1 MYLRGNLRVRLAT
14 ERKSLR
20 KFNLRPLATTCR
32 SVFPGLKTI
41 TVEVL
46 CFPGT
51 GAWRVDLL
59 FSLYSTETSFAMDT
73 KCAIKS
79 SCSPLGCHPPEH
91 TDPITVNPASNITL
105 NCTII
110 TGELVRNMT
119 WNQTLKRVKNS
130 TGTKLSNLV
139 LEQSNSTKS
148 DGKYSCRCTT
158 IKLARKCFLIQ
169 PWHQLKTIKIIF
181 LLPSFPGLFP
191 LKLAPL
197 PVPWERGT

>member
-1 MYLRGNLRVRLAT
+1 M
-14 ERKSLR
+14 
-20 KFNLRPLATTCR
+20 
-32 SVFPGLKTI
+32 
-41 TVEVL
+41 
-46 CFPGT
+46 
-51 GAWRVDLL
+51 

-79 SCSPLGCHPPEH
+79 SCSPSGCHV

-110 TGELVRNMT
+110 TGELARNMT
-119 WNQTLKRVKNS
+119 WNQTLKRVRNS

-139 LEQSNSTKS
+139 LQQSNSTKS

-169 PWHQLKTIKIIF
+169 PNLVPRAHVPFGQPQDTELWNNQFPETKI
-181 LLPSFPGLFP
+181 LGLPASRRMRGL
-191 LKLAPL
+191 
-197 PVPWERGT
+197 V